1 MKVIAKKTSSRV
13 LKDNEYEVLSIWN
26 DGTER
31 WREGTVKLVNVA
43 GHHQVSNFKTLGNE
57 ELPKIKFDNDVR
69 KYTSY
74 DELSVNDILVCKS
87 DRYKSM
93 IKGGYYKIEKLTQ
106 AIGKY
111 NTTTNYVKLEGVS
124 RKLVFD
130 CFSMDKLPTEIARE
144 MSLNQVLYDEEDKVI
159 RTDFKKQ
166 RKIDF
171 VVNKELFFMELLSKS
186 ILDPNRHNIDIID
199 WACVQSK
206 KKIDLTREDFD
217 DVLKMPLGDILKL
230 IDK

>member
-26 DGTER
+26 DGTEK
-31 WREGTVKLVNVA
+31 WRDGSLKLVNVS
-43 GHHQVSNFKTLGNE
+43 GYLKTTNFTTLSGE
-57 ELPKIKFDNDVR
+57 ELPKIKFDNDVY

-74 DELSVNDILVCKS
+74 DELSVNDILICIT

-93 IKGGYYKIEKLTQ
+93 VKGGYYKIEKLLQ
-106 AIGKY
+106 VKGKY
-111 NTTTNYVKLEGVS
+111 NIINYVKLEGVS
-124 RKLVFD
+124 RKILFD
-130 CFSMDKLPTEIARE
+130 SYCLEKLPTHIARE
-144 MSLNQVLYDEEDKVI
+144 MSLNQVLYDEDDKVI

-166 RKIDF
+166 RKLDF

-186 ILDPNRHNIDIID
+186 ILDKNRHDIDIID

-217 DVLKMPLGDILKL
+217 DVLNMSLGDILKL